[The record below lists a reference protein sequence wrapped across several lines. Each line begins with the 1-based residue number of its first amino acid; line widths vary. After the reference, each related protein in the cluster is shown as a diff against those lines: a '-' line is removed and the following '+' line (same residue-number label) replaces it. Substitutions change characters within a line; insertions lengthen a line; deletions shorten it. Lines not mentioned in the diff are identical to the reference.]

1 MYNFFSKIKNH
12 ITGNEFA
19 NTFISIGILAVIF
32 CILFYLGKEVG
43 AFIALMTKYKSEKM
57 FSWRNHF
64 YPRAKYI

>member
-12 ITGNEFA
+12 ITRNEFA

-43 AFIALMTKYKSEKM
+43 AFIALMTK
-57 FSWRNHF
+57 
-64 YPRAKYI
+64 